1 MPSELGLHAIQE
13 GLTQSGYGGVLPF
26 LPFLFFGAG
35 GVLIYFGFAWLP
47 EELST
52 FPSSYYVMGWESP
65 LSAAGGAVGM
75 IIVGAWLIYLAYE
88 SSS

>member
-1 MPSELGLHAIQE
+1 
-13 GLTQSGYGGVLPF
+13 V
-26 LPFLFFGAG
+26 
-35 GVLIYFGFAWLP
+35 VLIYFGFAWLP
-47 EELST
+47 EELSA

-65 LSAAGGAVGM
+65 LSAAGAAVGM